1 MATWTPIAAT
11 DISWTGRIV
20 TTAMWN
26 QYFGA
31 NGNMEFVKESFERY
45 FQSFASTVSV
55 PNNVLTTMST
65 YTIPVGWG
73 DGLYFMSMNAETFHT
88 NDSPINFRRQTSIEV
103 DGVATANNW
112 ISASS
117 VSGIKPTYN
126 ITLYRRLT
134 AGTVINF
141 RFFQNSATN
150 TSFVLRASIQKVGL

>member
-11 DISWTGRIV
+11 DISWTGRII

-31 NGNMEFVKESFERY
+31 NGNMEYVKEVYERY
-45 FQSFASTVSV
+45 FQAFAATVSI
-55 PNNVLTTMST
+55 PNAAATTMDT

-73 DGLYFMSMNAETFHT
+73 DGLYFINMNVEPSAANELAA
-88 NDSPINFRRQTSIEV
+88 DVRRQVTISIGGVTTS
-103 DGVATANNW
+103 NNW
-112 ISASS
+112 VSVLS

-134 AGTVINF
+134 VGTVIDF
-141 RFFQNSATN
+141 RFFQLGTTAN
-150 TSFVLRASIQKVGL
+150 FVLRASIQKVGL

>member
-45 FQSFASTVSV
+45 FQAFAATVSI
-55 PNNVLTTMST
+55 PNFTVTNMDT

-73 DGLYFMSMNAETFHT
+73 EGLYFISMDVEPSAANELAANA
-88 NDSPINFRRQTSIEV
+88 RRQITISIGGVNTSNFWV
-103 DGVATANNW
+103 SFL
-112 ISASS
+112 SA
-117 VSGIKPTYN
+117 GGFKPTYN

-134 AGTVINF
+134 VGTVINF
-141 RFFQNSATN
+141 NFLQSGTMAN
-150 TSFVLRASIQKVGL
+150 FVLRASIQKVGL

>member
-1 MATWTPIAAT
+1 
-11 DISWTGRIV
+11 
-20 TTAMWN
+20 MWN

-45 FQSFASTVSV
+45 FQAFAATVSV
-55 PNNVLTTMST
+55 PNSAITTMST

-73 DGLYFMSMNAETFHT
+73 EGLYFLSMNVETFHA
-88 NDSPINFRRQTSIEV
+88 NDSPVDFRRQTTISIG
-103 DGVATANNW
+103 GVTTSNNW

-134 AGTVINF
+134 VGTVIDF
-141 RFFQNSATN
+141 RFFQQSATN

>member
-11 DISWTGRIV
+11 NISWTGKII

-31 NGNMEFVKESFERY
+31 NGNMEYVKESFERY
-45 FQSFASTVSV
+45 FQAFAATVSV
-55 PNNVLTTMST
+55 PNSAITTMST

-73 DGLYFMSMNAETFHT
+73 DGLYFINMNVEPSAANELAA
-88 NDSPINFRRQTSIEV
+88 DVRRQVTISIGGVTTS
-103 DGVATANNW
+103 NNW
-112 ISASS
+112 VSVLS

-134 AGTVINF
+134 VGTVIDF
-141 RFFQNSATN
+141 RFFQLGTTAN
-150 TSFVLRASIQKVGL
+150 FVLRASIQKVGL